1 MVQTH
6 HYQFINGSF
15 SFGEV
20 FPYRV
25 KPIDIFDGVVFFLA
39 DFRPDMQTWVVII
52 GNEVVDKFR
61 SRREAVS
68 LRIGFAVKLVNA
80 KPLFSMNESFSLDCR
95 SADSARWIALS
106 ISF

>member
-1 MVQTH
+1 MNLCLTANGKFKSSSEQVGLSFIDLFLWFKH
-6 HYQFINGSF
+6 IIYQFINGSL

-52 GNEVVDKFR
+52 GNEVVDKFLLCR
-61 SRREAVS
+61 KDTR
-68 LRIGFAVKLVNA
+68 LR
-80 KPLFSMNESFSLDCR
+80 
-95 SADSARWIALS
+95 
-106 ISF
+106 